1 MISGNSKPSDWT
13 QVAGLVLRGKQMSD
27 LTGHVVAV
35 TGGARGMGRAMVKG
49 FLAKGAKVVAMDLS
63 WDPTGFSGDNDNAFL
78 SELQDRQEDVLIS
91 TVDISDA
98 TQVEKSYQAT
108 LEKFGTVD
116 VLVNNAGLR
125 QRNLFPPTGKI
136 TTLETED
143 SDWEKMFA
151 VGVFGT
157 LKVTRQFIKPMLE
170 KQSGSIVSVISGG
183 AMHTALGGA
192 YVAQRSSSREMPYQ
206 SAKAATMTMMFYL
219 ADEVQES
226 NVAVNILIPGN
237 ARTTGYDEQN
247 DARRAEGQTGN
258 RPGRISMLPEHIVP
272 ITMFLANQDANTG
285 LTGRCFDVPTWN
297 MEHGLGGPEAW
308 RDPDANR
315 A

>member
-1 MISGNSKPSDWT
+1 MMAEAIQKGSAGISELQG
-13 QVAGLVLRGKQMSD
+13 R
-27 LTGHVVAV
+27 VVAV
-35 TGGARGMGRAMVKG
+35 TGAARGMGRAMVTG
-49 FLAKGAKVVAMDLS
+49 FLAEGAKVVAMDVS
-63 WDPTGFSGDNDNAFL
+63 WDPTGFSGDSDDAFL
-78 SELQDRQEDVLIS
+78 KELQGRQDNVLVS
-91 TVDISDA
+91 TVDISDGPA
-98 TQVEKSYQAT
+98 VEASYQAT
-108 LEKFGTVD
+108 MDKFGTVD
-116 VLVNNAGLR
+116 ALVNNAGLR

-136 TTLETED
+136 TTLETKD
-143 SDWEKMFA
+143 SDWEKMFG

-157 LKVTRQFIKPMLE
+157 LKVTRKFIQPMLE
-170 KQSGSIVSVISGG
+170 RQSGSVISVISGG
-183 AMHTALGGA
+183 AMHTAVGGA

-206 SAKAATMTMMFYL
+206 SAKAATLTMMFYL

-247 DARRAEGQTGN
+247 EARRAEGQTGSSN
-258 RPGRISMLPEHIVP
+258 RPGRFSMTPEHIVP
-272 ITMFLANQDANTG
+272 ITLFLASQDANTG
-285 LTGRCFDVPTWN
+285 ITGKCFDVPTWN

>member
-1 MISGNSKPSDWT
+1 MAEAIQKGSAGISELQG
-13 QVAGLVLRGKQMSD
+13 R
-27 LTGHVVAV
+27 VVAV
-35 TGGARGMGRAMVKG
+35 TGAARGMGRAMVTG
-49 FLAKGAKVVAMDLS
+49 FLAEGAKVVAMDVS
-63 WDPTGFSGDNDNAFL
+63 WDPTGFSGDNDDAFL
-78 SELQDRQEDVLIS
+78 KELQDRQDNVLVS
-91 TVDISDA
+91 TVDISDGPA
-98 TQVEKSYQAT
+98 VEASYQAT
-108 LEKFGTVD
+108 MDKFGTVD
-116 VLVNNAGLR
+116 ALVNNAGLR

-136 TTLETED
+136 TTLETKD
-143 SDWEKMFA
+143 SDWEKMFG

-157 LKVTRQFIKPMLE
+157 LKVTRKFIQPMLE
-170 KQSGSIVSVISGG
+170 RQSGSVISVISGG
-183 AMHTALGGA
+183 AMHTAVGGA

-206 SAKAATMTMMFYL
+206 SAKAATLTMMFYL

-247 DARRAEGQTGN
+247 EARRTEGQTGSSN
-258 RPGRISMLPEHIVP
+258 RPGRFSMTPEHIVP
-272 ITMFLANQDANTG
+272 ITLFLASQDANTG
-285 LTGRCFDVPTWN
+285 ITGKCFDVPTWN

>member
-1 MISGNSKPSDWT
+1 MAEAIQKGSAGISELQG
-13 QVAGLVLRGKQMSD
+13 R
-27 LTGHVVAV
+27 VVAV
-35 TGGARGMGRAMVKG
+35 TGAARGMGRAMVTG
-49 FLAKGAKVVAMDLS
+49 FLAEGAKVVAMDVS
-63 WDPTGFSGDNDNAFL
+63 WDPTGFSGDSDDAFL
-78 SELQDRQEDVLIS
+78 KELQGRQDNVLVS
-91 TVDISDA
+91 TVDISDGPA
-98 TQVEKSYQAT
+98 VEASYQAT
-108 LEKFGTVD
+108 MDKFGTVD
-116 VLVNNAGLR
+116 ALVNNAGLR

-136 TTLETED
+136 TTLETQD
-143 SDWEKMFA
+143 SDWEKMFG

-157 LKVTRQFIKPMLE
+157 LKVTRKFIQPMLE
-170 KQSGSIVSVISGG
+170 RQSGSVISVISGG
-183 AMHTALGGA
+183 AMHTAVGGA

-206 SAKAATMTMMFYL
+206 SAKAATLTMMFYL

-247 DARRAEGQTGN
+247 EARRTEGQTGSSN
-258 RPGRISMLPEHIVP
+258 RPGRFSMTPEHIVP
-272 ITMFLANQDANTG
+272 ITLFLASQDANTG
-285 LTGRCFDVPTWN
+285 ITGKCFDVPTWN

>member
-1 MISGNSKPSDWT
+1 MPES
-13 QVAGLVLRGKQMSD
+13 RGR
-27 LTGHVVAV
+27 VVAV
-35 TGGARGMGRAMVKG
+35 TGAARGMGRAMVRG
-49 FLAKGAKVVAMDLS
+49 FLAEGAKVAAMDLS
-63 WDPTGFSGDNDNAFL
+63 WDPTGFSGDNDHSFL
-78 SELQDRQEDVLIS
+78 KELQDRQDDVLVA

-98 TQVEKSYQAT
+98 GAVDAAYQAT
-108 LEKFGTVD
+108 MDKFGTVD

-136 TTLETED
+136 TTLETQD
-143 SDWEKMFA
+143 SDWEKMFG

-157 LKVTRQFIKPMLE
+157 LKVTRKFIQPMLE
-170 KQSGSIVSVISGG
+170 RQSGSIISVISGG
-183 AMHTALGGA
+183 AMHTGA
-192 YVAQRSSSREMPYQ
+192 DGIYVAQRSSSREMPYQ
-206 SAKAATMTMMFYL
+206 SAKAATLTMMFYL

-247 DARRAEGQTGN
+247 DARRAAGDSGRT
-258 RPGRISMLPEHIVP
+258 PGRFSLTPEHIVP
-272 ITMFLANQDANTG
+272 ITLFLAGQDANTG
-285 LTGRCFDVPTWN
+285 VTGKCFDVPTWN
-297 MEHGLGGPEAW
+297 LEHGHGGPEEW

>member
-1 MISGNSKPSDWT
+1 
-13 QVAGLVLRGKQMSD
+13 MSD
-27 LTGHVVAV
+27 LQGRVVAV
-35 TGGARGMGRAMVKG
+35 TGAARGMGRAMVRG
-49 FLAKGAKVVAMDLS
+49 FLAEGAKVVAMDVS
-63 WDPTGFSGDNDNAFL
+63 WDPTGFSGDNDDAFL
-78 SELQDRQEDVLIS
+78 RELQDRQDDVLVS

-98 TQVEKSYQAT
+98 QAVEASYQAT
-108 LEKFGTVD
+108 MDKFGTVD
-116 VLVNNAGLR
+116 ALVNNAGLR

-136 TTLETED
+136 TTLETKD
-143 SDWEKMFA
+143 SDWEKMFG

-157 LKVTRQFIKPMLE
+157 LKVTRKFIQPMLE
-170 KQSGSIVSVISGG
+170 RQSGSIISVISGG
-183 AMHTALGGA
+183 AMHTAAGGA

-206 SAKAATMTMMFYL
+206 SAKAATLTMMFYL

-247 DARRAEGQTGN
+247 EARRAEGQTGSSN
-258 RPGRISMLPEHIVP
+258 RPGRFSMTPEHIVP
-272 ITMFLANQDANTG
+272 ITLFLAGQDANTG
-285 LTGRCFDVPTWN
+285 ITGKCFDVPTWN
-297 MEHGLGGPEAW
+297 LEHGLGGPEAW